1 MLSLKQYNTFGIN
14 AAASEIIEI
23 SGVKVLQNL
32 INIGRLSQHPFLILG
47 GGSNILFTQDY
58 SGLVL
63 LNRLKGIALVD
74 ENEEHIFVKAA
85 GGEIWHDLVMYCVN
99 KQYAGIENLSL
110 IPGTVGAAP
119 IQNIGAYGVEL
130 KDVFHSLEAINLS
143 NGALEVFEKAQC
155 NFGYRESVFKQDL
168 KGKYFITSVTFKLNK
183 KAILSTHYGDINKQ
197 LDEWGITNPQIKDI
211 SNAVIH
217 IRQSKLPDPAEIG
230 NAGSFFKNPV
240 LPELEFN
247 SILQEFPEIRSF
259 TDKPGF
265 VKISAAWLIEQSGWK
280 GYREGD
286 IGVHQKQALV
296 LVNYGNGTGQ
306 QLINLANKIIES
318 VFQKFKIRLHAEV
331 NII

>member
-1 MLSLKQYNTFGIN
+1 MFRLKSFNTFGID
-14 AAASEIIEI
+14 ASASEIIEI
-23 SGVKVLQNL
+23 TDVKSLQELIISGSLNQK
-32 INIGRLSQHPFLILG
+32 PYLILG
-47 GGSNILFTQDY
+47 GGSNVLFTKDY
-58 SGLVL
+58 EGLVL
-63 LNRLKGIALVD
+63 LNRLKGIAVVE
-74 ENEEHIFVKAA
+74 ENEDQIYVKAS
-85 GGEIWHDLVMYCVN
+85 GGEIWHNLVMYCVN

-183 KAILSTHYGDINKQ
+183 KAILSTHYGDIKKQ

-247 SILQEFPEIRSF
+247 SILQKFPEIRSF